1 MSTRSAIGTTDGT
14 TFSAVYCHFDGYPT
28 GIVPDLARIITR
40 DGADALPILLG
51 EAQTA
56 RGGKTTSWESLV
68 SEMPAPDTQ
77 LPYPEHF
84 DYLDKV
90 PAEERDRGISYLYS
104 HLAGHRGSEDE
115 ARDCIVEGYG
125 TVLTKRPDIRFSGTL
140 PNADTGW
147 CEWAYLFDQNLTL
160 HVFECTGTLV
170 ERAQFTTADLAALAE
185 GDTSMRERLGRVEC
199 GEDWSRCS
207 HYAWVHDDT
216 VPDESRYLSMSQWLG
231 VDPIPYDRAIAAHIS
246 PEYGKTKAKRVEFSG
261 GGHLSGNLWCMSTKD
276 GEFVPVYTVD
286 KHGSGERH
294 LLSGVHLVYPQ
305 TKVEVTK

>member
-51 EAQTA
+51 EVQTA

-90 PAEERDRGISYLYS
+90 PAEERDRGISSLYS

-125 TVLTKRPDIRFSGTL
+125 TVLTERPGIRFSGTL

-185 GDTSMRERLGRVEC
+185 GDASMHERVGQAEC

-231 VDPIPYDRAIAAHIS
+231 KEPIPYDRAIAAHLPGRS
-246 PEYGKTKAKRVEFSG
+246 ERVEFSG
-261 GGHLSGNLWCMSTKD
+261 GGSSSGSTWSMHVKGGG
-276 GEFVPVYTVD
+276 GESVPVFNVNGRG
-286 KHGSGERH
+286 KRV
-294 LLSGVHLVYPQ
+294 LLPGVRLIYPQ
-305 TKVEVTK
+305 TKAEVAA